1 MSFYVFAV
9 VDRPPSGR
17 PGTGLRGALSLRRVG
32 DAFAV
37 VERRA
42 DVPPAEFG
50 SLQRHQ
56 AVVKDLAERVP
67 AILPVR
73 FGTLLDGDALDEALH
88 EREEDL
94 ADALNTVRGRVQFTW
109 RRGKA
114 GSKGPRGVGHSK
126 AASVSAVSGAEY
138 LRRAARA
145 AKPAPPAAW
154 RPVRSKLA
162 PLIVAEQ
169 YQPATGKI
177 PDSLYHLVDRDASL
191 RYTEIAR
198 ALVHA
203 NDAFAM
209 TGPWPPFAF
218 VPALL

>member
-9 VDRPPSGR
+9 VDRPPTGR
-17 PGTGLRGALSLRRVG
+17 PGTGLSGALSLRRVG

-56 AVVKDLAERVP
+56 AVVTELAERVP
-67 AILPVR
+67 AIVPVR
-73 FGTLLDGDALDEALH
+73 FGTLLDGDTLDEALH
-88 EREEDL
+88 EREGDL
-94 ADALNTVRGRVQFTW
+94 AEALDAVRDRVQFTW
-109 RRGKA
+109 RRGNA
-114 GSKGPRGVGHSK
+114 GSKSSK
-126 AASVSAVSGAEY
+126 ASRPLQRAPDAAVSGAEY

-145 AKPAPPAAW
+145 ARPTPPAVW
-154 RPVRSKLA
+154 RPLRSKLA
-162 PLIVAEQ
+162 PLIAAEQ
-169 YQPATGKI
+169 YQAAAGKI
-177 PDSLYHLVDRDASL
+177 PDSLYHLVGRDASL
-191 RYTEIAR
+191 RYREIAR

-203 NDAFAM
+203 NAAFTM